1 MRTFLAT
8 CAIGAAA
15 MAAPAAAQTV
25 YVNQGSDWT
34 PSLRQQFYTQD
45 QGARIMP
52 IAWMRALTLP
62 DGEAFLHDA
71 LARYGYLPMAGRQQ
85 ADLPAGFTTNGT
97 GTDMAVGMSCA
108 ACHTRQIEVS
118 GTAYR
123 IDGGPGIVD
132 FQSFLKDLDDAV
144 LAVLATDDAFDAFA
158 DRVLGSGADP
168 AAEAALRAE
177 VEVWSKR
184 FHTLIDR
191 SLPDP
196 AWAPARLDAISMIFN
211 RLAGLDIG
219 EAVDDYLIP
228 DNIAVADAPAR
239 YPFLWNAARQDYTQ
253 WPGFA
258 ANGNDLL
265 GLSRNLGEV
274 YGVFGEFHPQ
284 PKTGGLFNR
293 DFISVNSANWEGL
306 SELEKWIW
314 DIGAP
319 QWPWELDQTLAAQGE
334 TVFNRDT
341 ADGGC
346 VECHGKKKGKFRS
359 IFHTTYATPV
369 LDVGTDTRECGVLA
383 RSVKTGVLDGASIPL
398 TGTTL
403 GAEASAF
410 DVLAVSVVGAIV
422 QHGLSG
428 ADKDFMALAKA
439 AGDTPSA
446 EDDHE
451 VLERFSDLRKAFPT
465 GDRAGLLKSMTDA
478 ESCKYEARVL
488 AGIWAAAP
496 YLHNGSV
503 PTLTALLTAPADRP
517 ASFKPGPNYDIE
529 AVGMAAEQSAF
540 DQVIETTGCD
550 QLDSGNSRCGHDYG
564 TSLSEADKKA
574 LLEYLK
580 SI

>member
-1 MRTFLAT
+1 MRTLIAT

-34 PSLRQQFYTQD
+34 PGLREQFYTQD

-52 IAWMRALTLP
+52 LGWMRALTLP
-62 DGEAFLHDA
+62 GGETFLHDA
-71 LARYGYLPMAGRQQ
+71 LARYGYLPMTGRQE
-85 ADLPAGFTTNGT
+85 ADLPAGFTTNGS
-97 GTDMAVGMSCA
+97 GADMAVGMTCS

-144 LAVLATDDAFDAFA
+144 LAVLAEDAAFDAFA
-158 DRVLGSGADP
+158 DKVLGSGASVSGRN
-168 AAEAALRAE
+168 ALKEE
-177 VEVWSKR
+177 VEVWSNR
-184 FHTLIDR
+184 FHTLIGR

-196 AWAPARLDAISMIFN
+196 AWGPARLDAVSMIFN

-219 EAVDDYLIP
+219 DPADDHLIP
-228 DNIAVADAPAR
+228 ENVAVADAPTR
-239 YPFLWNAARQDYTQ
+239 YPFLWNAARQDFTQ
-253 WPGFA
+253 WPGFS

-274 YGVFGEFHPQ
+274 YGVFAEFHPQ
-284 PKTGGLFNR
+284 PQSGVLFNR
-293 DFISVNSANWEGL
+293 DYISQNSANWAGL
-306 SELEKWIW
+306 KALEEWIW

-319 QWPWELDQTLAAQGE
+319 QWPWELDHDLAAEGE
-334 TVFNRDT
+334 AVFNRT
-341 ADGGC
+341 AAEGGC
-346 VECHGKKKGKFRS
+346 VACHGKKKGKFRS
-359 IFHTTYATPV
+359 IFHTTWETPV
-369 LDVGTDTRECGVLA
+369 LDAGTDTRECGVLT
-383 RSVKTGVLDGASIPL
+383 RTVKTGVLEGASIPL

-403 GAEASAF
+403 GAEAKAF
-410 DVLAVSVVGAIV
+410 DVLAVSVIGAIV
-422 QHGLSG
+422 QHSLG
-428 ADKDFMALAKA
+428 AFGEDFVRAAKA
-439 AGDTPSA
+439 AEATPGN
-446 EDDHE
+446 EDDRDALSE
-451 VLERFSDLRKAFPT
+451 FEDLRKAFPT
-465 GDRAGLLKSMTDA
+465 GDNAGMLKSAA
-478 ESCKYEARVL
+478 EPGCKYEARVL
-488 AGIWAAAP
+488 DGIWAAAP

-503 PTLTALLTAPADRP
+503 PTLRDLLTAPADRP
-517 ASFKPGPNYDIE
+517 ASFRPGPNYDIE
-529 AVGMAAEQSAF
+529 AVGMAAEQTAF

-564 TSLSEADKKA
+564 TSLSAADKSA

>member
-52 IAWMRALTLP
+52 ISWMRALQLP
-62 DGEAFLHDA
+62 DGSAFLHDA
-71 LARYGYLPMAGRQQ
+71 LARYGYLPMAGRSE
-85 ADLPAGFTTNGT
+85 ADLPAGFTTNGS
-97 GTDMAVGMSCA
+97 GADMAVGMTCS

-144 LAVLATDDAFDAFA
+144 LAVLANEAAFDGFA
-158 DRVLGSGADP
+158 DKVLGSGAGASERKALK
-168 AAEAALRAE
+168 AA
-177 VEVWSKR
+177 VEVWSNR

-196 AWAPARLDAISMIFN
+196 AWGPARLDAVSMIFN
-211 RLAGLDIG
+211 RLAGLDLG
-219 EAVDDYLIP
+219 AEEDDFLIP
-228 DNIAVADAPAR
+228 ENIAVADAPTR
-239 YPFLWNAARQDYTQ
+239 YPFLWNAARQDFTQ

-274 YGVFGEFHPQ
+274 YGVFAEFHPQ
-284 PKTGGLFNR
+284 PQSGLLFNR
-293 DFISVNSANWEGL
+293 DYIARNSANWEGL
-306 SELEKWIW
+306 KELEQWIW

-319 QWPWELDQTLAAQGE
+319 EWPWELDHDLAAQGE
-334 TVFNRDT
+334 AVFNRPS
-341 ADGGC
+341 AEGGC
-346 VECHGKKKGKFRS
+346 VACHGKKKGQFRS
-359 IFHTTYATPV
+359 IFHTTFETPIV
-369 LDVGTDTRECGVLA
+369 DAGTDTRECGVLT
-383 RSVKTGVLDGASIPL
+383 RTVKTGVLEGASIPL

-403 GAEASAF
+403 GAEAKAF
-410 DVLAVSVVGAIV
+410 DVLAVSVIGAIV
-422 QHGLSG
+422 QHSLGAFGEDSIKTAQAAEATPGNADDREALSQ
-428 ADKDFMALAKA
+428 F
-439 AGDTPSA
+439 
-446 EDDHE
+446 E
-451 VLERFSDLRKAFPT
+451 DLRKAFPT
-465 GDRAGLLKSMTDA
+465 GDNDGRLKAAAGPG
-478 ESCKYEARVL
+478 CKYEARVL
-488 AGIWAAAP
+488 DGIWAAAP

-503 PTLTALLTAPADRP
+503 PTLTDLLKPAAERP
-517 ASFKPGPNYDIE
+517 ASFTPGPSYDIE
-529 AVGMAAEQSAF
+529 AVGMAAEQTEFSH
-540 DQVIETTGCD
+540 VIETTGCD
-550 QLDSGNSRCGHDYG
+550 QLDSGNSRCGHEYG
-564 TSLSEADKKA
+564 TSLPEADKKA